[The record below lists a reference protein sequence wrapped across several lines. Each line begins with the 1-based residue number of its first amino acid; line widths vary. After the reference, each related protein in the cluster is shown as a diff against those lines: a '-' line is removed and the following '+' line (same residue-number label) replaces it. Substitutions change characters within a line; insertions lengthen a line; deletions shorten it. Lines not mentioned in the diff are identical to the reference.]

1 MANNAAV
8 PDSQK
13 FMISISFLR
22 STMSAKAPAGSVKKK
37 KGREA
42 TVDIS
47 DNKNADGLNIFIAQ
61 VAAVS
66 WAETHVPERSVAN
79 QRLR

>member
-1 MANNAAV
+1 MTN
-8 PDSQK
+8 
-13 FMISISFLR
+13 ISFLR
-22 STMSAKAPAGSVKKK
+22 STISAKAPAGSVKKK
-37 KGREA
+37 NGREA

-47 DNKNADGLNIFIAQ
+47 ESRNADGLNIFIAQ

-66 WAETHVPERSVAN
+66 WAETQVPERSVAN